1 MNFPYKIAD
10 ELVPVLEQFNSR
22 PRPAPGTP
30 LQDVFRA
37 QMLASAQRN
46 KIQSDSVVRVR
57 DEYVI
62 DTNGQEIQLRVYS
75 PEVSAGAR
83 PCLYWMHGGG
93 TISGLPEQNDPAMHD
108 IVQSVNCVVISVNYR
123 LAPEHPYPVP
133 LNDCFEGLK
142 YIANNAE
149 KFSIDP
155 KRIAVGGS
163 SAGGLLATSCAMMA
177 RNMGKPNIVHQSLA
191 YPMLDNRN
199 ETDSSKQI
207 LNIGVWDRDMNIF
220 AWQAYLRDVTG
231 DIPDLAVPALAKD
244 LSGLAPAFLAV
255 GTMDVMRDET
265 IEYAQKLV
273 AAGVRTELHLYPGMV
288 HVFDSLV
295 PHSEASIDF
304 ISARI
309 DALKRAFS
317 KNAI

>member
-10 ELVPVLEQFNSR
+10 ELVPVLEQYNGR

-30 LQDVFRA
+30 IQEVFRA
-37 QMLASAQRN
+37 AMIASAGRN
-46 KIQSDSVVRVR
+46 KIHSDTVVRVR
-57 DEYVI
+57 DEYFMSS
-62 DTNGQEIQLRVYS
+62 DSEKIQLRVYS
-75 PEVSAGAR
+75 PEIAGEPL

-93 TISGLPEQNDPAMHD
+93 TISGLPEQNDQTMHD
-108 IVQSVNCVVISVNYR
+108 IVQSVNCIVVSVNYR

-142 YIANNAE
+142 FITANAE
-149 KFSIDP
+149 QFNMDA

-177 RNMGKPNIVHQSLA
+177 RNIGKPDIIHQSLA
-191 YPMLDNRN
+191 YPMLDCRN
-199 ETDSSKQI
+199 ETESSKQI
-207 LNIGVWDRDMNIF
+207 LNIGVWDREMNVF
-220 AWQAYLRDVTG
+220 AWEAYLRDVKG
-231 DIPDLAVPALAKD
+231 EIPDLAVPAMAKD

-265 IEYAQKLV
+265 IEYSQQLA
-273 AAGVRTELHLYPGMV
+273 AAGVRSELHLYPGMV

-295 PHSEASIDF
+295 PHSEATKDF
-304 ISARI
+304 LSARA

-317 KNAI
+317 K